1 MTMAYPESIEQVS
14 LDDLQA
20 AYTRQMRAAFP
31 GWSQSPDD
39 PLTQDLRVQA
49 ERERLLRMLVNRRIL
64 RNLAPWATG
73 GDLDLIGQLF
83 ATPRRA
89 GEMDDTYRA
98 RVQTAYAVATP
109 IGSDAWYRGNAL
121 AVDARIFDVGI
132 IVDPTTKAIAVYL
145 LSREND
151 GGTAGQPSAALNAQV
166 QAALN
171 APDKKHITDVITVS
185 APTIAAFT
193 ANLTLTKAGSD
204 AIPRGAVAQAV
215 DDYNG
220 GYFRLG
226 QPHYQSR
233 ITAWLINRIPEIAA
247 VQWDAGSTAD
257 QGSVAE
263 SHAWH
268 LTQGAVDYA

>member
-1 MTMAYPESIEQVS
+1 MTMAYPESIEEVS
-14 LDDLQA
+14 LADLQA
-20 AYTRQMRAAFP
+20 AYTRQMLAVFP
-31 GWSQSPDD
+31 AWTQSPDD
-39 PLTQDLRVQA
+39 PLTHDLQVQA
-49 ERERLLRMLVNRRIL
+49 HREWLLRMLINRRLL
-64 RNLAPWATG
+64 RNLAPWAQG

-89 GEMDDTYRA
+89 GESDADYRA
-98 RVQTAYAVATP
+98 RVQSAYAVATP

-132 IVDPTTKAIAVYL
+132 IVNPTTKAIAVYL

-171 APDKKHITDVITVS
+171 APDKKHITDVITVEPPS
-185 APTIAAFT
+185 LADLT
-193 ANLTLTKAGSD
+193 ANLTLTKAGSA
-204 AIPRGAVAQAV
+204 AIPPRAVAQAV

-257 QGSVAE
+257 QGRVAE

-268 LTQGAVDYA
+268 LTLGTVNYG